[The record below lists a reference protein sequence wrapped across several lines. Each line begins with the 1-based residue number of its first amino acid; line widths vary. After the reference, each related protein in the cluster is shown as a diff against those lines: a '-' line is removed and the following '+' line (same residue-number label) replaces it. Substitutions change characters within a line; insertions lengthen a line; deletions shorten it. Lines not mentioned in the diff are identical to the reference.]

1 MRMCVLCCTC
11 TCGHS
16 AARPLQWG
24 SAASCCCC
32 SASDPAIGRAESLS
46 FLPTQRQAVACRSR
60 VIAPMPAS
68 PASLVSGARAP
79 ATQADSGVMAQLRQV
94 GYLWRSAHLHA
105 HTAPELSRTFIR
117 ELLLHAERESIE
129 LPQRLLQRV
138 CCKCCSVLVPGL
150 NCTATQRRCPRR
162 PVARRRELRVHCLGC
177 GHTAAFAM
185 AAKPS
190 GRASSSATAVTPAP
204 APAQRSTAAQRAA
217 GSAAP
222 PTQHAASLA
231 KGGKTKS
238 KSRAT
243 PAPPAP
249 PAPSSDA
256 GTGLF
261 GFDFVPF

>member
-1 MRMCVLCCTC
+1 MLCCTC

-46 FLPTQRQAVACRSR
+46 FLPTQRHAVVGLLPPTRER
-60 VIAPMPAS
+60 AS
-68 PASLVSGARAP
+68 FHRERARP
-79 ATQADSGVMAQLRQV
+79 QLKPDSGVMAQLRQV

>member
-1 MRMCVLCCTC
+1 LAAWRLGNRGAHKIEIDSRESCNVVTWRRTSANTC
-11 TCGHS
+11 FS
-16 AARPLQWG
+16 PPSPSPRA
-24 SAASCCCC
+24 SAAS
-32 SASDPAIGRAESLS
+32 
-46 FLPTQRQAVACRSR
+46 
-60 VIAPMPAS
+60 
-68 PASLVSGARAP
+68 AR
-79 ATQADSGVMAQLRQV
+79 ADSGVMAQLRQV

-105 HTAPELSRTFIR
+105 HTAPELSRTFTR

-150 NCTATQRRCPRR
+150 NCTTMQRRCPRR

-177 GHTAAFAM
+177 GHTAAFVM

-190 GRASSSATAVTPAP
+190 GRASSSATAAAPAP
-204 APAQRSTAAQRAA
+204 APAQRSAAAQRAA

-231 KGGKTKS
+231 KGGKTKT
-238 KSRAT
+238 KSRAP
-243 PAPPAP
+243 PAPPA

>member
-1 MRMCVLCCTC
+1 MPRSLCFV
-11 TCGHS
+11 GMVVVGLLPQ
-16 AARPLQWG
+16 AACERP
-24 SAASCCCC
+24 
-32 SASDPAIGRAESLS
+32 
-46 FLPTQRQAVACRSR
+46 SR
-60 VIAPMPAS
+60 G
-68 PASLVSGARAP
+68 GARARAWEP
-79 ATQADSGVMAQLRQV
+79 EGDSGVMAQLRQV

-105 HTAPELSRTFIR
+105 HTAPELSRTFTR
-117 ELLLHAERESIE
+117 ELLLHAERESVE

-150 NCTATQRRCPRR
+150 NCTATQRHCPRR

-204 APAQRSTAAQRAA
+204 ATAQRSAAAQRAA

>member
-1 MRMCVLCCTC
+1 MRFCC
-11 TCGHS
+11 
-16 AARPLQWG
+16 
-24 SAASCCCC
+24 CCCC
-32 SASDPAIGRAESLS
+32 SASDPAIVKEFQRGVTVRLPSLPPSELKRARR
-46 FLPTQRQAVACRSR
+46 PRVWQRRR
-60 VIAPMPAS
+60 
-68 PASLVSGARAP
+68 LWR
-79 ATQADSGVMAQLRQV
+79 VMAQLRQV

-105 HTAPELSRTFIR
+105 HTAPELSRTFAR

-190 GRASSSATAVTPAP
+190 GRASSSATAATPAP
-204 APAQRSTAAQRAA
+204 TPVQRSAAAQRAA
-217 GSAAP
+217 SNAPP

-238 KSRAT
+238 KSRAA

-249 PAPSSDA
+249 PPPSSDA